1 MQNNVSN
8 MANKNHNLHF
18 IRSICLSF
26 SVPEHNKVVKFLK
39 TSEGQVGENDAN
51 IKKLRQKEKR
61 LKGFLTVEFYKL
73 VYKHRQVG
81 SEEKLDL
88 LVGKKFTS
96 SQRRNLANRLLKKLH
111 DFMLLDYSLDKIV
124 APNVLKAQQ
133 LLTRNIA
140 LCEILLNR
148 RLFAEFSFFSGKML
162 SLAEKYE
169 LYYESC
175 LLLRLIIK
183 FELNRVNHRKFI
195 NLKNKYDERRA
206 LADRIFDAEMYV
218 TSIKMRSNERIT
230 PERIDELESIVEELK
245 GYENSIS
252 CNSWWNHYLHIQLE
266 YYQML
271 RDFSKGRELCHNII
285 EIFENSL
292 IATSVMKGS
301 GYLQLANNYLLEHD
315 FKTAIKYCNL
325 AEKYFKKGLL
335 NHISTLEVLFLAKF
349 HSADYQA
356 AFEIVDLVK
365 NYPALY
371 NNHINPAKWEYFRS
385 TAMFMSGD
393 FKGAYMNLP
402 NSSKLYE
409 DKEGWAIG
417 LRILTIILL
426 IKRELF
432 SIADS
437 EIDNL
442 RRQISKVKLSQLITK
457 RTLLIC
463 KLMYQLPKSDYDWNK
478 VCGSNEKEMV
488 LLKSDDI
495 DYAWHARSSELIRM
509 DKVFFNSRI

>member
-1 MQNNVSN
+1 
-8 MANKNHNLHF
+8 MANKDHNIQF

-39 TSEGQVGENDAN
+39 TSEGQIVDSQSN
-51 IKKLRQKEKR
+51 INRLKQKEKR
-61 LKGFLTVEFYKL
+61 LKGFLTLEFFELIFKN
-73 VYKHRQVG
+73 RQVA
-81 SEEKLDL
+81 SEEKLIL
-88 LVGKKFTS
+88 LINKKFS
-96 SQRRNLANRLLKKLH
+96 PSQRRNLANRLLKKLH
-111 DFMLLDYSLDKIV
+111 DFMLIDYSLDKIV
-124 APNVLKAQQ
+124 APDVLKAQQ

-140 LCEILLNR
+140 LCEIFLNR
-148 RLFAEFSFFSGKML
+148 RLFSEFSSFSGKML

-175 LLLRLIIK
+175 LLLKLIIK

-230 PERIDELESIVEELK
+230 PERIDELESILAELK
-245 GYENSIS
+245 NYEKSIS

-271 RDFSKGRELCHNII
+271 RDFVKGRQLCHRII
-285 EIFENSL
+285 EIFDNSL

-315 FKTAIKYCNL
+315 FKAAIKYCSL

-393 FKGAYMNLP
+393 YKSSYMNLP

-426 IKRELF
+426 IKRELY

-442 RRQISKVKLSQLITK
+442 RRQISKVKLSQLVTK

-463 KLMYQLPKSDYDWNK
+463 KLIYQLPKHDYNWRK
-478 VCGSNEKEMV
+478 VCENNNKEMT
-488 LLKSDDI
+488 LLQSADI

-509 DKVFFNSRI
+509 DKVFF